1 MRSFAIIL
9 AIWAAPAKA
18 CDSALPYVPE
28 LSLSNVTMVLPKD
41 HFRFAL
47 PDMTDSVVF
56 VDMSSGL
63 YHLCDKVD
71 IPFLSKQMWLL
82 LM

>member
-47 PDMTDSVVF
+47 PDMTD
-56 VDMSSGL
+56 MSSGL
-63 YHLCDKVD
+63 DYLCDKVD